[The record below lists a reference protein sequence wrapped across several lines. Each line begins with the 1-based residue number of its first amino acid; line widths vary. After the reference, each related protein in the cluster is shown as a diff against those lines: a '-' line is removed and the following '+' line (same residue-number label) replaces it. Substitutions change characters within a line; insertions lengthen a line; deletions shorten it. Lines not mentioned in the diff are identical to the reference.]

1 MLNST
6 LFFFFSGDLA
16 MCHIIFKGKGIN
28 AHMAP
33 KEAVEWIPNLF
44 ISIND
49 SGSQDCIT
57 LLSAYQMFHHYLDE
71 NNIKQPV
78 VVLSDGHSSRFDS
91 DVLTFLKGKNI

>member
-1 MLNST
+1 
-6 LFFFFSGDLA
+6 
-16 MCHIIFKGKGIN
+16 MCHIIFKGKGII

-33 KEAVEWIPNLF
+33 EEAVEWIPNLF

-78 VVLSDGHSSRFDS
+78 VAYLMVILQD
-91 DVLTFLKGKNI
+91 LTVMYWHF